1 MDVLSSIVRLPI
13 SLVENNRMPLVV
25 NLPCSPEVEFPA
37 LVRQV
42 LVLKF
47 RYNLPNLKEFVPS
60 FLVHILELLLERL
73 EPLLTVFHTCYR
85 FVDP

>member
-37 LVRQV
+37 LV
-42 LVLKF
+42 LKF
-47 RYNLPNLKEFVPS
+47 SYNLPNLKEFVPS
-60 FLVHILELLLERL
+60 FLVHILELLLERI
-73 EPLLTVFHTCYR
+73 EPLLIVFHTCYR